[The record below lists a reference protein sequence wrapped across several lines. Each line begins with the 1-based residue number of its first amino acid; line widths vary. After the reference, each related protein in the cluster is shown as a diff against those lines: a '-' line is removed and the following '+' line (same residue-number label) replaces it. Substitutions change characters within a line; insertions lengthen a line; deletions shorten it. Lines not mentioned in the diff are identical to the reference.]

1 MVVYLAIAG
10 VAFLAAL
17 IALLLDR
24 PAQIVAISWLTVCVG
39 ALAFLFGLVL
49 VTNFRESAVVYADM
63 FKNLRLWGQ
72 DYSKTPFAT
81 PRFLRLFGAAFM
93 LMGAFSVA
101 IRLAAMP
108 FAPGI

>member
-10 VAFLAAL
+10 AAFLAAL
-17 IALLLDR
+17 MTLLMDKPTQL
-24 PAQIVAISWLTVCVG
+24 VAMSWLTVVVG
-39 ALAFLFGLVL
+39 VLAFLFGLVL
-49 VTNFRESAVVYADM
+49 VTNFRGSAVVYADM

-72 DYSKTPFAT
+72 EYSKTPFAT

-93 LMGAFSVA
+93 LLGAFAGA